1 MITQNEMSREEQ
13 QEFSPSSENTGEKTK
28 QYLTFFLDGEEYGVD
43 ILGVQEIRGWEKT
56 TILPNSPKHIKGV
69 INLRGTIVPITDL
82 RERFCLESNEY
93 GPLTVVIVLNISDSS
108 SNKKVVGIVVD
119 AVSDVYDISSTKI
132 KSSPEIEQ
140 QVSGEFIE
148 GLFNVDEKMLI
159 LLDINRLLVSEA
171 QYSEVAQ

>member
-1 MITQNEMSREEQ
+1 MITQKKISREEL
-13 QEFSPSSENTGEKTK
+13 QELSNSSEHIGETTK

-56 TILPNSPKHIKGV
+56 TILPNSPSYIKGV

-82 RERFCLESNEY
+82 RERFCLESKEY
-93 GPLTVVIVLNISDSS
+93 GPLTVVIVLNIFDSR

-119 AVSDVYDISSTKI
+119 AVSDVYDISSSKI

-148 GLFNVDEKMLI
+148 GLFNIDEKMLI
-159 LLDINRLLVSEA
+159 LLDINRLLISEA